1 MKKMD
6 FKEILGISLDIG
18 EELLRCGA
26 EISRVEDTITIICK
40 SYGVKKIDVFV
51 MNTVIIATIISDE
64 KKSFTETRRVLHH
77 KMNLRNL
84 ENLNSLSRKICKDNI
99 SRKKVKNEI
108 KKCIKDD
115 NPLFYLG
122 GIITA
127 FSFTLFFN
135 GNLKDA
141 IFSSIIAI
149 ILCLIDKATNKM
161 NVNNLIYSFF
171 CSFVIGSAAIIL
183 TKIIPTCHFDK
194 IVIGDI
200 MILIPGLSMFISVND
215 VFKGDTM
222 SGIGRFTEGLFL
234 TLCIAAGIGLSLFVL
249 GGLL

>member
-1 MKKMD
+1 MKKLD

-18 EELLRCGA
+18 EELLKCGA
-26 EISRVEDTITIICK
+26 EISRVEETITIICK

-51 MNTVIIATIISDE
+51 MNSVIIATIISDE

-77 KMNLRNL
+77 KMDLKTL
-84 ENLNSLSRKICKDNI
+84 EDLNSLSRRICKNNI
-99 SRKKVKNEI
+99 PRKKVKNEI
-108 KKCIKDD
+108 KKCVNNTSI
-115 NPLFYLG
+115 LFYFG

-135 GNLKDA
+135 GNFKDA

-149 ILCLIDKATNKM
+149 ILCFIDKLTHKM
-161 NVNNLIYSFF
+161 KVNNLIYSFF
-171 CSFVIGSAAIIL
+171 CSFMIGSIAITL

-234 TLCIAAGIGLSLFVL
+234 TLCIAAGIGLSLIML